1 MAYLLVPGRHLVNTR
16 FQEAYLFQHVRPPV
30 SHIVVAITSCNQ
42 SHSRYNPIPFHIRAI
57 AVDRFMRGLAVAL
70 GVRYSIIGIPH
81 HRPTPRFAEIVIKE
95 VAEQSGGAIDLAPS
109 RTQVVCSTPQLI
121 ERYRALGY
129 EVLTAEAV
137 ETAPGQWSF
146 VEALPIEV
154 VQRLGQRVGQ
164 RVGPRDGAAGADA
177 LDDSWIRQRIHPAS
191 FSTLRDFPEVVHAI
205 QALYDEPLL
214 GDEGSLTET
223 RDYDSYVRA
232 MAGAIDLKYA
242 DIRDA
247 LVPGRIIDEGCA
259 DGALLARI
267 ARDFPDSDLI
277 GVDLSAEM
285 LARAAERRRA
295 GDFSGCFAFFRQHN
309 LMKPLPLRSPVDT
322 VICNSTLHEL
332 YSYAGGADAVRR
344 YLRMKHA
351 QLRMGGRLVA
361 RDVVGPSQRTRTV
374 LLWCNPDD
382 GVADHTTATP
392 TAEDTPAT
400 LEARL
405 CRLSS
410 AARFRRFAL
419 DFLPGPRPG
428 RDGHGRR
435 AGVRL
440 GGSHDPARSGLS
452 TRAAARD
459 GADHQDEL
467 HRQLAVR
474 DARAVLLLGHRRV
487 AGRARSGRLPRA
499 RGHARVRQR
508 VAGGAPLHRPRGA
521 VRSRRRPAA
530 VPGDQ
535 HGARRREAVAARG
548 AIPP

>member
-1 MAYLLVPGRHLVNTR
+1 
-16 FQEAYLFQHVRPPV
+16 
-30 SHIVVAITSCNQ
+30 
-42 SHSRYNPIPFHIRAI
+42 
-57 AVDRFMRGLAVAL
+57 MRGLAVAL

-95 VAEQSGGAIDLAPS
+95 VAEQSGGAIDLAPPV
-109 RTQVVCSTPQLI
+109 TQVVCSTPQLI

-137 ETAPGQWSF
+137 EAAPGQWNML
-146 VEALPIEV
+146 EALPIEI
-154 VQRLGQRVGQ
+154 VQRLGQRVSQSLGHSVVHSRGQ
-164 RVGPRDGAAGADA
+164 PGAAGPDA
-177 LDDSWIRQRIHPAS
+177 LDDPWIRQRIHPAS
-191 FSTLRDFPEVVHAI
+191 FSTLRDFPEVVQAI

-285 LARAAERRRA
+285 LARAAERQRA
-295 GDFSGCFAFFRQHN
+295 GDFSGCFVFFRQHN

-332 YSYAGGADAVRR
+332 YSYAGGAEAVRG

-382 GVADHTTATP
+382 GIADHATATP
-392 TAEDTPAT
+392 TAQDTPQT

-405 CRLSS
+405 DRLSS

-419 DFLPGPRPG
+419 DFLPQTRPAGAQAFAWEEASTPRGPGFRLAQEHAMELVTKMSYT
-428 RDGHGRR
+428 DNWLSEMHEQFCFWDIDEWR
-435 AGVRL
+435 AELAAAGFRVL
-440 GGSHDPARSGLS
+440 AG
-452 TRAAARD
+452 TRAYVNAWRV
-459 GADHQDEL
+459 E
-467 HRQLAVR
+467 HRFA
-474 DARAVLLLGHRRV
+474 GRV
-487 AGRARSGRLPRA
+487 ALFDPDGTPLPFPVTNMVLV
-499 RGHARVRQR
+499 GEKQ
-508 VAGGAPLHRPRGA
+508 
-521 VRSRRRPAA
+521 
-530 VPGDQ
+530 
-535 HGARRREAVAARG
+535 
-548 AIPP
+548 

>member
-1 MAYLLVPGRHLVNTR
+1 MTYLLVPGRHLVNTR
-16 FQEAYLFQHVRPPV
+16 FQETYLFQHVRPPV

-57 AVDRFMRGLAVAL
+57 AVDRFMRGLAAAL

-95 VAEQSGGAIDLAPS
+95 VAEQTGGAIDLAPS
-109 RTQVVCSTPQLI
+109 RTQVVCSTPPLI

-129 EVLTAEAV
+129 EVLTAEAM
-137 ETAPGQWSF
+137 ETAPGQWSML
-146 VEALPIEV
+146 EAMPIEII
-154 VQRLGQRVGQ
+154 QHIGQRMGRRMDVA
-164 RVGPRDGAAGADA
+164 GAAGPVDTDA
-177 LDDSWIRQRIHPAS
+177 LDDAWIRQRIHPAS

-247 LVPGRIIDEGCA
+247 IVPGRIIDEGCA
-259 DGALLARI
+259 DGALLARV
-267 ARDFPDSDLI
+267 AREFPDSDLI

-285 LARAAERRRA
+285 LARAAERQRA
-295 GDFSGCFAFFRQHN
+295 GDFSGCFVFFRQHN

-332 YSYAGGADAVRR
+332 YSYAGGAEAVRG

-351 QLRMGGRLVA
+351 QLRLGGRLVA
-361 RDVVGPSQRTRTV
+361 RDVVGPSRRTAAV

-382 GVADHTTATP
+382 GIADHATATP
-392 TAEDTPAT
+392 ADQDTPAT

-405 CRLSS
+405 DRLSS
-410 AARFRRFAL
+410 AARFRRFAI
-419 DFLPGPRPG
+419 DFLPRTRPAGAQAFAWEEATTPRGP
-428 RDGHGRR
+428 
-435 AGVRL
+435 GVRL
-440 GGSHDPARSGLS
+440 SLEHAMELITKMSYTDNWLS
-452 TRAAARD
+452 EMHEQFCFWDIDEWRAELAAAGFRVLEGTRAYVNAWRVENRFA
-459 GADHQDEL
+459 G
-467 HRQLAVR
+467 
-474 DARAVLLLGHRRV
+474 RV
-487 AGRARSGRLPRA
+487 ALFDLDGTPLPFPVTNMVLV
-499 RGHARVRQR
+499 GEKQ
-508 VAGGAPLHRPRGA
+508 
-521 VRSRRRPAA
+521 
-530 VPGDQ
+530 
-535 HGARRREAVAARG
+535 
-548 AIPP
+548 

>member
-1 MAYLLVPGRHLVNTR
+1 MTYLLVPGRHLVNTR

-57 AVDRFMRGLAVAL
+57 AVDRFMRELAMAL

-109 RTQVVCSTPQLI
+109 RTQVVCSTPPLI

-129 EVLTAEAV
+129 EVLTAEAA
-137 ETAPGQWSF
+137 ETAPGQWNMAES
-146 VEALPIEV
+146 LPIEI
-154 VQRLGQRVGQ
+154 VQRLGQRPGQLLGQGPGQHPGQ
-164 RVGPRDGAAGADA
+164 RPAGAGA
-177 LDDSWIRQRIHPAS
+177 LDDPWIRQRIHPAS

-285 LARAAERRRA
+285 LARARERQRA

-361 RDVVGPSQRTRTV
+361 RDVVGPSRRTRTV

-392 TAEDTPAT
+392 TDGDTPAT

-405 CRLSS
+405 DRLSS

-419 DFLPGPRPG
+419 DFLPGVRPAG
-428 RDGHGRR
+428 TGPAGAQAFAWEEAMTPHGPGFRLALQHAMELITKMSYTDNWLSEMHEQFCFWDIDEWR
-435 AGVRL
+435 AELAAAGFRVL
-440 GGSHDPARSGLS
+440 EG
-452 TRAAARD
+452 TRAYVNQWRV
-459 GADHQDEL
+459 E
-467 HRQLAVR
+467 HRFT
-474 DARAVLLLGHRRV
+474 GRV
-487 AGRARSGRLPRA
+487 ALFDPDGTPLPFPVTNMVLV
-499 RGHARVRQR
+499 GEKQ
-508 VAGGAPLHRPRGA
+508 
-521 VRSRRRPAA
+521 
-530 VPGDQ
+530 
-535 HGARRREAVAARG
+535 
-548 AIPP
+548 

>member
-1 MAYLLVPGRHLVNTR
+1 MRAPMTYLLFPGRHLVNTR

-57 AVDRFMRGLAVAL
+57 AVDRFMRGLAAAL

-109 RTQVVCSTPQLI
+109 RTQVVCSTPPLI

-129 EVLTAEAV
+129 EVLAAEAA
-137 ETAPGQWSF
+137 EGAPGQWDMI
-146 VEALPIEV
+146 EALPIEV
-154 VQRLGQRVGQ
+154 VQRIGQ
-164 RVGPRDGAAGADA
+164 PSGAGGADA
-177 LDDSWIRQRIHPAS
+177 LDDTWIRQRIHPAS

-232 MAGAIDLKYA
+232 MAGAIDLKYG

-259 DGALLARI
+259 DGALLARV

-285 LARAAERRRA
+285 LARAAERQRA

-351 QLRMGGRLVA
+351 QLRLGGRLVA
-361 RDVVGPSQRTRTV
+361 RDVVGPSQRARTV

-392 TAEDTPAT
+392 TAGDTPAT

-405 CRLSS
+405 DRLSS

-419 DFLPGPRPG
+419 DFLPGSRPAGAQAFAWEEAVTPRGPG
-428 RDGHGRR
+428 FRLSLQHAMELITKMSYTDNWLSEMHEQFCFWDIDEWRAELAAAGFRVLDG
-435 AGVRL
+435 
-440 GGSHDPARSGLS
+440 
-452 TRAAARD
+452 TRAYVNTWRVENRFA
-459 GADHQDEL
+459 G
-467 HRQLAVR
+467 
-474 DARAVLLLGHRRV
+474 RV
-487 AGRARSGRLPRA
+487 ALFDLDGTPLPFPVTNMVLV
-499 RGHARVRQR
+499 GEKQ
-508 VAGGAPLHRPRGA
+508 
-521 VRSRRRPAA
+521 
-530 VPGDQ
+530 
-535 HGARRREAVAARG
+535 
-548 AIPP
+548 